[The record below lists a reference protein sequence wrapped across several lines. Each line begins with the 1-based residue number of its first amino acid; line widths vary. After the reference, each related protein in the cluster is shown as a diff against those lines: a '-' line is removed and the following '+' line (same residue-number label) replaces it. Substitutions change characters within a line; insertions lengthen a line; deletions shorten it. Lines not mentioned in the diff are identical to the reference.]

1 MSKLKVNK
9 FGKLIADKG
18 YKSIAQLIAEN
29 DLKVNYSTLHNWVT
43 KKSTV
48 FPQSLNVIDD
58 IASAL
63 DSTRIDIL
71 NMISTDPIYDATFI
85 KNYSSRNTKNKSKLQ
100 LLRETAG
107 YNASEVA
114 SAISTETDIV
124 DAQFVYDIENGKR
137 RNFPSSTI
145 MKNYMELFDLSFVK
159 LYEYQDEACKDYN
172 EADRKARGT
181 RTGRNPNV
189 SELGKIRCDLGLT
202 VRKVADSIGID
213 NQQFITDL
221 EHGRR
226 SGLPTDE
233 VRDKYLA
240 LMGISLE
247 EFESI
252 VSRLTKERLEQFKKD
267 NKNMIDKIYGGYDE
281 EAIEKR
287 DKAMA
292 EFDKKYEVTHMDN
305 EAIITPKED
314 VEVNPWVDIFKKTG
328 ESQKN
333 IERKLPAEDM
343 QRVMSVLY
351 GKVDFNT
358 FKTIENILMGVN

>member
-48 FPQSLNVIDD
+48 FPQSLNVIDH
-58 IASAL
+58 IASVL

-71 NMISTDPIYDATFI
+71 NMISTDPIYDSTFI
-85 KNYSSRNTKNKSKLQ
+85 KHYSPRTTKNKSKLQ

-107 YNASEVA
+107 YNANEVA

-137 RNFPSSTI
+137 RNFPSSTV

-181 RTGRNPNV
+181 RTGRNPNL

-226 SGLPTDE
+226 SGFPTDE
-233 VRDKYLA
+233 IRDKYLA

-252 VSRLTKERLEQFKKD
+252 VGRLTKERLELLKKE
-267 NKNMIDKIYGGYDE
+267 NKTMLDKIYDTAEDKEKDWEYKTKCTVIETPKVE
-281 EAIEKR
+281 EVKAIEPTP
-287 DKAMA
+287 AP
-292 EFDKKYEVTHMDN
+292 
-305 EAIITPKED
+305 II
-314 VEVNPWVDIFKKTG
+314 
-328 ESQKN
+328 
-333 IERKLPAEDM
+333 PAEDM